1 MMPEENN
8 NPDPLPEEIPTT
20 PPADEMEPQPVAESV
35 PAPVAETKPTSAAEV
50 PKAKRAR
57 KHRRKKQ
64 RLNAC
69 NVLDCTRDHQ
79 QFWRFTP
86 SGRSVKLVEV
96 YDDPDP
102 HALIPIQHTRRDA
115 SQMWDP
121 HCQNDAW
128 LPMEKVFFRVL
139 QLPMCDPDE
148 LEGMVEL
155 QLEKISPLPVSQVVW
170 TFETVPP
177 SPGTALDQQVVVVIL
192 ASRAMVEDQI
202 GQLESI
208 GYRPDRLEVPVLRQ
222 VLAARDE
229 ARDVDGA
236 WVYPRVINDRPVCL
250 VAWWVGGELRN
261 INVAH
266 LTSAEHLNEL
276 TEHLTAS
283 AWAAEQEGWAPSAWQ
298 WHLVADRKLAEQW
311 LPLLN
316 EWAGQGVQPHDPPE
330 TASLAAACAHSAARP
345 LEEANLLPPEYR
357 DRFHRDDVDRV
368 WLNVAGWML
377 AIYALFVGLYFYFL
391 GDVREEAEKAK
402 KGREGLETEVAD
414 LTVQEEYFEKK
425 REYDELRKKALECM
439 YAVAV
444 SLPRDMQLL
453 TMNFNDGKNSKQN
466 LTVSGIVPT
475 DLDQL
480 VATFKDEMAS
490 ILVKNPTD
498 AEGEDIRLFANVVE
512 GSIVAFSNRGDPQ
525 KRWTLNCA
533 LEMDREKR
541 KQDK

>member
-1 MMPEENN
+1 MMPEETN

-20 PPADEMEPQPVAESV
+20 PPADEMEPQPVAETV
-35 PAPVAETKPTSAAEV
+35 PAPVAEPEPVPATEETKP
-50 PKAKRAR
+50 KRPR
-57 KHRRKKQ
+57 KRRGRKQ

-69 NVLDCTRDHQ
+69 NVIDCTRDHQ

-102 HALIPIQHTRRDA
+102 HALISSQHTRRDA

-139 QLPMCDPDE
+139 QLPICDLEE

-155 QLEKISPLPVSQVVW
+155 QLEKISPLPVSQIVW
-170 TFETVPP
+170 TFETIPP
-177 SPGTALDQQVVVVIL
+177 VTGTAPDHQVVVVIL
-192 ASRAMVEDQI
+192 ASRSMVEDQI

-229 ARDVDGA
+229 ARQVDGA
-236 WVYPRVINDRPVCL
+236 WVYPRMINDRPVCL
-250 VAWWVGGELRN
+250 VAWWVGAELRN

-266 LTSAEHLNEL
+266 LTSTEHLNEL

-316 EWAGQGVQPHDPPE
+316 EWAGRGVQPHDPPE
-330 TASLAAACAHSAARP
+330 TASLAAVCAHNASRP

-377 AIYALFVGLYFYFL
+377 VAYALFVGLYFHFL
-391 GDVREEAEKAK
+391 GSLRDEARKAK
-402 KGREGLETEVAD
+402 AESKKLERKHDAA
-414 LTVQEEYFEKK
+414 LKEEEKFLKK
-425 REYDELRKKALECM
+425 REYDELRQKALECLQ
-439 YAVAV
+439 AVAV
-444 SLPRDMQLL
+444 SLPIDMELQ
-453 TMNFNDGKNSKQN
+453 TMNYNDRKESTQN
-466 LTVSGIVPT
+466 LSVTGSVPA

-480 VATFKDEMAS
+480 VATFKDEMVS
-490 ILVKNPTD
+490 IEVKD
-498 AEGEDIRLFANVVE
+498 AEDKGIRLFADVLE
-512 GSIVAFSNRGDPQ
+512 GSIVEIPIRGDPM
-525 KRWTLNCA
+525 KRWSLNCS
-533 LEMDREKR
+533 LVMNREKR
-541 KQDK
+541 KKD

>member
-1 MMPEENN
+1 MSEETN
-8 NPDPLPEEIPTT
+8 NPDPLPEEVPTT
-20 PPADEMEPQPVAESV
+20 PPVGEAGSQPVAESV
-35 PAPVAETKPTSAAEV
+35 PAPVAEPEPVPVAEV
-50 PKAKRAR
+50 PMQKRSR
-57 KHRRKKQ
+57 KRRKRKQ
-64 RLNAC
+64 RLTSC

-102 HALIPIQHTRRDA
+102 HALISSQHTRRDA

-139 QLPMCDPDE
+139 QLPMCDPEE

-155 QLEKISPLPVSQVVW
+155 QLEKISPLPVSQIVW

-177 SPGTALDQQVVVVIL
+177 VTGTAPDHQVVVVIL
-192 ASRAMVEDQI
+192 ASRTMVEDQI

-229 ARDVDGA
+229 AGQVDGA
-236 WVYPRVINDRPVCL
+236 WVYPRIINDQPVCL

-266 LTSAEHLNEL
+266 LTSTEHLNEL

-283 AWAAEQEGWAPSAWQ
+283 AWAAEQEDWAPAEWR
-298 WHLVADRKLAEQW
+298 WHLVADRELAEQW

-330 TASLAAACAHSAARP
+330 TASLAAVCAHNASRP

-377 AIYALFVGLYFYFL
+377 VAYALFVGLYFHFL
-391 GDVREEAEKAK
+391 GNLRDEARKARSESKKLERKHEGMALEEE
-402 KGREGLETEVAD
+402 RFL
-414 LTVQEEYFEKK
+414 KK

-439 YAVAV
+439 QAVAV
-444 SLPRDMQLL
+444 SLPGDMELL
-453 TMNFNDGKNSKQN
+453 TMNFNDRKESNQN
-466 LTVSGIVPT
+466 LSVTGSVPT
-475 DLDQL
+475 DLDEL
-480 VATFKDEMAS
+480 VATFKDQMVS
-490 ILVKNPTD
+490 IEVKD
-498 AEGEDIRLFANVVE
+498 AEENDIRLFANVLE
-512 GSIVAFSNRGDPQ
+512 GSIVEIPIRGDPK
-525 KRWTLNCA
+525 KRWSLNCS
-533 LEMDREKR
+533 LVMNREKR
-541 KQDK
+541 RKDK

>member
-1 MMPEENN
+1 M
-8 NPDPLPEEIPTT
+8 
-20 PPADEMEPQPVAESV
+20 
-35 PAPVAETKPTSAAEV
+35 
-50 PKAKRAR
+50 
-57 KHRRKKQ
+57 
-64 RLNAC
+64 
-69 NVLDCTRDHQ
+69 LDCTRDHQ

-102 HALIPIQHTRRDA
+102 HALIPSQHTRRDA

-139 QLPMCDPDE
+139 QLPMCDPEE

-177 SPGTALDQQVVVVIL
+177 LPGTPPDQHVVVVIL
-192 ASRAMVEDQI
+192 ASRSMVEDQI

-208 GYRPDRLEVPVLRQ
+208 GYRPDRLEVPVLQ
-222 VLAARDE
+222 QLLAARDD
-229 ARDVDGA
+229 AGQIDSA
-236 WVYPRVINDRPVCL
+236 WIYPRIINERPVCL

-266 LTSAEHLNEL
+266 LTSPKHLNEL

-283 AWAAEQEGWAPSAWQ
+283 AWAAEQEGWAPPAWQ
-298 WHLVADRKLAEQW
+298 WNLVADRKLAEQW

-330 TASLAAACAHSAARP
+330 TASLAAVCARSAARP

-377 AIYALFVGLYFYFL
+377 VIYALLVGTYIYLL
-391 GDVREEAEKAK
+391 GNVREDAREAKRERRGLDREH
-402 KGREGLETEVAD
+402 KGMALE
-414 LTVQEEYFEKK
+414 EERFLKK
-425 REYDELRKKALECM
+425 REYDDLRKKALECLQ
-439 YAVAV
+439 AVAV
-444 SLPRDMQLL
+444 SLPTDMQLL
-453 TMNFNDGKNSKQN
+453 TMNFNDRKESNQN
-466 LTVSGIVPT
+466 LSVTGIVPT

-480 VATFKDEMAS
+480 VATFKDDMGS
-490 ILVKNPTD
+490 ILVKDTEEND
-498 AEGEDIRLFANVVE
+498 VSLFANVLE
-512 GSIVAFSNRGDPQ
+512 GSIVEIPIRGDPK
-525 KRWTLNCA
+525 KRWSLNCS
-533 LEMDREKR
+533 LVMNREKR
-541 KQDK
+541 KRDK